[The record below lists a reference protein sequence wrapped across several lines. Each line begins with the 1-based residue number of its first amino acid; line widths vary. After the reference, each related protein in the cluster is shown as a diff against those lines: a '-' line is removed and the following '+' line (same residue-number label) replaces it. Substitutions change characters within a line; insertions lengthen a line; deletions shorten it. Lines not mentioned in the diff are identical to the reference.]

1 MTQPIAGVAPPTS
14 SEVTSMVVWPGLTAL
29 STPPLGRLGCT
40 LGRLYSVQLGIG
52 NIFTLG
58 NLLALLSI
66 PLALQMFFAG
76 LLPGL
81 ARRYVLTNRR
91 VIVQRRQFSWSAKWV
106 EEMSVGLDNF
116 DAVDVVVLPG
126 QAWYPAGDLIF
137 RNGDVETFRLLGVMR
152 PETFRRTCLK
162 AHTSFVGVKQL
173 VTAS

>member
-1 MTQPIAGVAPPTS
+1 MTQPIAGVAPPTA

-40 LGRLYSVQLGIG
+40 LGRLYSVQVGVG
-52 NIFTLG
+52 NILTLG
-58 NLLALLSI
+58 NLFALLSI

-91 VIVQRRQFSWSAKWV
+91 VIVERRQFSWSAKWV
-106 EEMSVGLDNF
+106 EEMSVSLDNF

-162 AHTSFVGVKQL
+162 AHTSFVGVQQL